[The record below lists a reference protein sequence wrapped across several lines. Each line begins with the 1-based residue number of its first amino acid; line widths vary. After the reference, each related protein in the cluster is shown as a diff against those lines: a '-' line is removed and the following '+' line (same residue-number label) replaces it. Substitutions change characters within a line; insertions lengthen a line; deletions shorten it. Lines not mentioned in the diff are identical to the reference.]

1 MAKKKTVN
9 QKKKERKNFNV
20 VNVDTGEI
28 VSTMGAGDRILR
40 KESEE
45 YLKKTLIVNP
55 NEDYVK
61 VFMKPMLHL
70 FLTLD
75 HAESC
80 FVLYL
85 LYHLDYTSCVV
96 KTATGESLTVTQMLY
111 ETELK
116 ERQLYSIIK
125 RLCDHG
131 VIAKVETEGAKYIAM
146 NPFLF
151 HRGKRVSEEMV
162 DIFKQTKWAKVFKD
176 AGQVHEIKKGGIYE
190 IQ

>member
-1 MAKKKTVN
+1 MAKKRVN
-9 QKKKERKNFNV
+9 SKKKEKVKKFDV
-20 VNVDTGEI
+20 INVDTGEI
-28 VSTMGAGDRILR
+28 VNTLSVGDRILR
-40 KESEE
+40 KESED
-45 YLKKTLIVNP
+45 YLKNTLVINP
-55 NEDYVK
+55 HEDYVK

-96 KTATGESLTVTQMLY
+96 KTTKGDSLTVSQMLD

-131 VIAKVETEGAKYIAM
+131 VIAKVETEGVKYIAM

-162 DIFKQTKWAKVFKD
+162 DIFKNSKWAKIFKD
-176 AGQVHEIKKGGIYE
+176 AGQVYEIKKEDIHE